1 LVYKSVAFVSKL
13 NRLSKEV
20 SSPPK
25 VWRRR
30 RDVEEDGD
38 GERGVWSLY
47 FREFKVAAVLV
58 VAVVAGVAVA
68 AGVAVVPVVASVVAV
83 AASSLSAFVTRWL

>member
-1 LVYKSVAFVSKL
+1 MYKSVAFVSKL

-38 GERGVWSLY
+38 GVRGVWTLY
-47 FREFKVAAVLV
+47 FSECK
-58 VAVVAGVAVA
+58 VAVV